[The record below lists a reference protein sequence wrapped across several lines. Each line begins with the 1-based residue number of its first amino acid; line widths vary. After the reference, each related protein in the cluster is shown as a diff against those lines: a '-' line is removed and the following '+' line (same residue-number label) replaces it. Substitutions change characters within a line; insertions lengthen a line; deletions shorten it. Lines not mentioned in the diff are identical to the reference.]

1 MRVYAVTDFLET
13 EICFLAEVDIRG
25 TVYRFSSFPI
35 EIDLDGGGIV
45 FYPGLLSD
53 PNFVQEIVEVGQ
65 IKLSS
70 NSMSMAL
77 VFPFNVSQRQML
89 GNGS

>member
-35 EIDLDGGGIV
+35 EIVLDGGGIV

-53 PNFVQEIVEVGQ
+53 PNFVQVIVEVGQ
-65 IKLSS
+65 IKL
-70 NSMSMAL
+70 
-77 VFPFNVSQRQML
+77 
-89 GNGS
+89 